1 MLSRLLCVLSLFLLA
16 ACGADHKW
24 ASDAEVARAVYSPGP
39 PASLTV
45 ITSINTRSGAG
56 AHSALLINGSQR
68 VLYDPAG
75 SWELG
80 DGFAPERNDLHY
92 GITQPV
98 LDSYLTY
105 QSSTVF
111 EVVAQ
116 TIEVPLAV
124 ADQAIALSIKE
135 GSASKAFCSNSVSNI
150 LGQLPGFASV
160 RTVYF
165 PKVLMREIAKLPGV
179 EEKTID
185 AKEGGHDYLPLTQT
199 GASSKVAS
207 N

>member
-1 MLSRLLCVLSLFLLA
+1 MLSRLLLVCSLFLLA

-24 ASDAEVARAVYSPGP
+24 ASDEEVARAVYSPGP

-92 GITQPV
+92 GMTQPV

-111 EVVAQ
+111 QVVAQ

-124 ADQAIALSIKE
+124 ADQAIAASIKE
-135 GSASKAFCSNSVSNI
+135 GSTNKAFCSNSVSNI
-150 LGQLPGFASV
+150 LGQLPGFSSV

-165 PKVLMREIAKLPGV
+165 PKALMREIAKLPGV
-179 EEKTID
+179 TERTID
-185 AKEGGHDYLPLTQT
+185 AHDGGHDYLPLP
-199 GASSKVAS
+199 GHSPSSQIAS